1 MSDVACLLSVLV
13 CVGVVLGMLRARRS
27 SSSSVDTVATLQS
40 DVLQNRWESV
50 GPNRATYSG
59 HCSSVGTPRPMTKRG
74 S

>member
-13 CVGVVLGMLRARRS
+13 CVGVTLGLLRARRPS
-27 SSSSVDTVATLQS
+27 SSADTVATLQS
-40 DVLQNRWESV
+40 NILQKRWEAI

-59 HCSSVGTPRPMTKRG
+59 QCSSVGDPRPLTKRD